1 MGQGSSS
8 QQEVVKE
15 EAQAEADMDKL
26 STKLELMLVEIERSR
41 GNEESTTEVGGGRS
55 VMRYQKIFISSTVG
69 TKPDI
74 SSAINSF
81 FAAADAGIDDDASA
95 AKHSAVNG
103 AKKLVDTAVKQ
114 CTENR
119 SSETSEVKS
128 FQIVFLNNAF
138 CRVDYYLWQQYI
150 EAAGVGFTPNSLTNS
165 QKVCRILVCDI
176 AVIPSDM
183 LKPEETTFLLSQAL
197 HIPSGSFQQVL
208 KMSAGLAQ
216 VTMLTS
222 IIKSIQKKLLE
233 QGVTD
238 PNELDRVVAVMV
250 KIAEANQAISAA
262 FNQVGAVDPVK
273 TLHMH
278 DEEKTHQGPN
288 LLRGVE
294 V

>member
-8 QQEVVKE
+8 AAEADKTVKE
-15 EAQAEADMDKL
+15 AEADMEKL
-26 STKLELMLVEIERSR
+26 STKLELMLVELEKSR
-41 GNEESTTEVGGGRS
+41 GTTESKTEISGGRS
-55 VMRYQKIFISSTVG
+55 VMRYQKIFISSTTG

-74 SSAINSF
+74 SSAIDTF
-81 FAAADAGIDDDASA
+81 FAAADAGIDNDANA

-128 FQIVFLNNAF
+128 FQIIFLNNAF

-150 EAAGVGFTPNSLTNS
+150 EAAGKGFTPNAFTNTT
-165 QKVCRILVCDI
+165 KVCRILVCDI
-176 AVIPSDM
+176 AVIPSHM
-183 LKPEETTFLLSQAL
+183 LNPEEITFLLSQAL

-216 VTMLTS
+216 VTILTT
-222 IIKSIQKKLLE
+222 IVKSIQEKLLK
-233 QGVTD
+233 QGLTD
-238 PNELDRVVAVMV
+238 PDELDRVVGAME
-250 KIAEANQAISAA
+250 KIAVANKAISAA
-262 FNQVGAVDPVK
+262 FADIGEVTADK

-278 DEEKTHQGPN
+278 DEEKTHQGTNVVP
-288 LLRGVE
+288 V
-294 V
+294 VVV